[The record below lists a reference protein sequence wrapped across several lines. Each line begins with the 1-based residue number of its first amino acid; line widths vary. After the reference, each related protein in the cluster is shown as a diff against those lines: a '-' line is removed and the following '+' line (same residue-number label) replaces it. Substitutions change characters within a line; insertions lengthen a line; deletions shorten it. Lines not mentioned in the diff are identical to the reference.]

1 MNRNKLSLL
10 TAATLFYGLLFAVS
24 PDLPA
29 APKTGKYSGK
39 TGTRKNS
46 GRISFKVIQR
56 GKKVTK
62 LTASA
67 FVLCPNTNE
76 FVVVAA
82 SDKNKK
88 FRIKGRR
95 RFKAAGQD
103 KNGVRY
109 EVDGKLRGSKKFKGD
124 VEVSQ
129 FRSYSIPFFP
139 FISSQVCAGSRPYTA
154 KR

>member
-1 MNRNKLSLL
+1 MKRNTL
-10 TAATLFYGLLFAVS
+10 TLTMAALLFGFLLPVS
-24 PDLPA
+24 PDLVA
-29 APKTGKYSGK
+29 APKTGKYSGT

-56 GKKVTK
+56 GKKITK

-67 FVLCPNTNE
+67 FVLCPTSNE
-76 FVVVAA
+76 FVVLAA

-88 FRIKGRR
+88 FRIKGGR
-95 RFKAAGQD
+95 RFTAKGQD

-109 EVDGKLRGSKKFKGD
+109 EVDGKLKGSGKFKGT
-124 VEVSQ
+124 VEVAK
-129 FRSYSIPFFP
+129 FRAVFFP
-139 FISSQVCAGSRPYTA
+139 FFYTEVCAGSRPYIA